1 MSKKIA
7 SLFSGC
13 GGLDLGFT
21 GGFTFRGHEYNRLN
35 TTILFANDFD
45 QDAKTCY
52 NSNPLLSEDGAQ
64 CLLAD
69 IRDVEAENIRQIQRA
84 NALRRKV
91 IKSFRKNTQKEYENS
106 IFLLVED

>member
-1 MSKKIA
+1 MPKRIA

-45 QDAKTCY
+45 QDAQTCY
-52 NSNPLLSEDGAQ
+52 NANPLLAEDGAE

-69 IRDVEAENIRQIQRA
+69 IKDVEAENIPK
-84 NALRRKV
+84 LWLV
-91 IKSFRKNTQKEYENS
+91 IR
-106 IFLLVED
+106 I

>member
-1 MSKKIA
+1 MPKRIA

-35 TTILFANDFD
+35 TIILFANDVD
-45 QDAKTCY
+45 RDAQTCY
-52 NSNPLLSEDGAQ
+52 NANTLLTEDGSR

-69 IRDVEAENIRQIQRA
+69 IRDIEA
-84 NALRRKV
+84 
-91 IKSFRKNTQKEYENS
+91 
-106 IFLLVED
+106 

>member
-45 QDAKTCY
+45 QDAKTWW
-52 NSNPLLSEDGAQ
+52 
-64 CLLAD
+64 
-69 IRDVEAENIRQIQRA
+69 
-84 NALRRKV
+84 
-91 IKSFRKNTQKEYENS
+91 
-106 IFLLVED
+106 